1 MKEQFIATLWRSR
14 LDNIGYEESAM
25 NDAIQSI
32 TAEVAGGIA
41 IYAMLSANAYK
52 EQPGRIRFDV
62 GKLGWVRVDLDG
74 EPTDE
79 PTKEHRFSGLAYDI
93 YEQVGTNKVI
103 FAFRGTEDA
112 KDFLYANFSVPPFNF
127 QYRQAR
133 KAVGRYL
140 SQNSQKNVIA
150 TGHSLGG
157 GLALSVSVHHGVKAF
172 TFNPSPRIFDGLGDL
187 HEPAERVVIYQEG
200 EILELFRTHWKKF
213 SDVVEKRNIYQCN
226 YHDVFADELKH
237 SKDVITK
244 HRSDL
249 LAKGL
254 LIHGATKNP
263 ALAVLL

>member
-1 MKEQFIATLWRSR
+1 MS
-14 LDNIGYEESAM
+14 
-25 NDAIQSI
+25 DAIQSI

-41 IYAMLSANAYK
+41 IYAMLSANAYR

-62 GKLGWVRVDLDG
+62 RKLGWVRVDLDG
-74 EPTDE
+74 EPTKG
-79 PTKEHRFSGLAYDI
+79 PTKEHEFSGLAYDI
-93 YEQVGTNKVI
+93 YEQEGTNKVV
-103 FAFRGTEDA
+103 FAFRGSEDA
-112 KDFLYANFSVPPFNF
+112 KDYLWANFSVPPFNF

-133 KAVGRYL
+133 KAVGKYL

-172 TFNPSPRIFDGLGDL
+172 TFDSSPRIFDGIGDM

-200 EILELFRTHWKKF
+200 EILEEFRKYWKKLPE
-213 SDVVEKRNIYQCN
+213 VVEQKNIYKCN
-226 YHDVFADELKH
+226 YPDVFVEKGKPISDM
-237 SKDVITK
+237 VNK

-254 LIHGATKNP
+254 LLHGATKNP
-263 ALAVLL
+263 ALAALL